1 MSYFLNAIL
10 CKSQI
15 QFQSNFTS
23 LKVVHLEQGLTMV
36 PLTDSL
42 FDEITA
48 STPEETHLVQ
58 GLERLSTSLA
68 ELLREVSDDI
78 SVAYVEAEYWG
89 GVGSQSA
96 VMWDKGEVVFQ
107 VLNSQDAINQVL
119 RMLGIE
125 AKDAV
130 DEFDSV
136 NLGRYRFTNDW

>member
-1 MSYFLNAIL
+1 
-10 CKSQI
+10 
-15 QFQSNFTS
+15 
-23 LKVVHLEQGLTMV
+23 MV